1 MKSGRNF
8 RPGYY
13 FHGRFVSE
21 QGDAQII
28 FQGRV
33 RAIVLKKERKKKKK
47 ERERARSRK
56 SATRQGMRY
65 EYSLNK
71 SSSSFNALPLLY
83 YPTPVSTNL
92 SPGVHPVGPIHL
104 GRQLQNN
111 RCTIR

>member
-47 ERERARSRK
+47 EREA
-56 SATRQGMRY
+56 G
-65 EYSLNK
+65 
-71 SSSSFNALPLLY
+71 SFP
-83 YPTPVSTNL
+83 
-92 SPGVHPVGPIHL
+92 
-104 GRQLQNN
+104 
-111 RCTIR
+111 